1 MRGALQPVHNAMN
14 WQSFLNGAA
23 RVLDLFGTVSEPVDL
38 PATDEE
44 ALRRDIQAIAG
55 DWQAV
60 AEDMNDAIG
69 HQ

>member
-1 MRGALQPVHNAMN
+1 MN

-23 RVLDLFGTVSEPVDL
+23 RVLDLFGTMSEPVDL
-38 PATDEE
+38 PTTDED
-44 ALRRDIQAIAG
+44 AFQRDMQAIAG

-60 AEDMNDAIG
+60 AKDMNDAIG